1 MQCWYPD
8 TSTVA
13 DENNVG
19 FAARHNYIIKKP
31 DPKGSFRFAIPLEN
45 IFGFC
50 EDYDKVMYVLRRW

>member
-13 DENNVG
+13 EENNVG
-19 FAARHNYIIKKP
+19 FAVRHNYIIKKP
-31 DPKGSFRFAIPLEN
+31 DPEVSFSFAISLKH

-50 EDYDKVMYVLRRW
+50 EDYL